1 MPGEA
6 QICLGLPGL
15 SGVSDGDGHKTGQNK
30 EYDIAKREGLGLA
43 LALALG
49 SRIVHAGY
57 N

>member
-30 EYDIAKREGLGLA
+30 EYNIAKREGLGLA

>member
-1 MPGEA
+1 VPGEA
-6 QICLGLPGL
+6 QICLGSRDCL
-15 SGVSDGDGHKTGQNK
+15 VSDGDGHKTGQNK

-43 LALALG
+43 LALG